1 LGEARHPDAANA
13 PGLLAGPLQMSA
25 KRPHRV
31 GGMQDILA
39 FQKAADGRFADRQ
52 GPQYE
57 SAMRNRFVA
66 GHAGTALHGAALT
79 GG

>member
-1 LGEARHPDAANA
+1 
-13 PGLLAGPLQMSA
+13 MSA